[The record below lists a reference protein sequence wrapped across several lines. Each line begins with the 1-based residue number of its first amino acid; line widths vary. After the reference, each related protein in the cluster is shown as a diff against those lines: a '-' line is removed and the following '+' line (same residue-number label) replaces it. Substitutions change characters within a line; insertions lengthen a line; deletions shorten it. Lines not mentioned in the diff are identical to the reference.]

1 MLIVYFYIKMP
12 PYKDPN
18 KKNFLVHAC
27 LSFSALPVQ
36 RPNVCF
42 ITVADFVVFQ
52 LNSKTGSV
60 IHVSSQ
66 HMALFTSLFSIM
78 VFMVLHKDI
87 HTSFIIAYICGCISY
102 SINRTGM
109 LIIGRH
115 TA

>member
-87 HTSFIIAYICGCISY
+87 HFYYQIDNY
-102 SINRTGM
+102 
-109 LIIGRH
+109 
-115 TA
+115 